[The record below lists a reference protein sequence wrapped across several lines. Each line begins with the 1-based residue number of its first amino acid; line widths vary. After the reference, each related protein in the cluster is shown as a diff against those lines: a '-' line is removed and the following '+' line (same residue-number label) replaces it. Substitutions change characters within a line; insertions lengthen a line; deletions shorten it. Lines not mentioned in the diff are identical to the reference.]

1 MTVVEH
7 MNAIIMEVMILSL
20 LKEQEMSVAQLC
32 LELNKLPKEV
42 VQIFKR
48 GIVCSLLCAMTKKGV
63 TAEREEKVDRKTS
76 CVYFHLTDAGRDYFD
91 CMIKEAWPLCG
102 YIAGIIMREKVK
114 DKTKE

>member
-48 GIVCSLLCAMTKKGV
+48 GIVCSLLWLPRKERKKWI
-63 TAEREEKVDRKTS
+63 EKPVVSTS
-76 CVYFHLTDAGRDYFD
+76 
-91 CMIKEAWPLCG
+91 I
-102 YIAGIIMREKVK
+102 
-114 DKTKE
+114 